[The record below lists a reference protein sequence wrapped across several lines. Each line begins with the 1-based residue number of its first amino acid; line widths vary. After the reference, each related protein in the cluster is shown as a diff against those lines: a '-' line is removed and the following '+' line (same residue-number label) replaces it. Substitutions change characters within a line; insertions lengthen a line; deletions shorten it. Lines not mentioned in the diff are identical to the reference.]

1 MALPTFREAIDLTI
15 SQQATRLIPVDGC
28 CVRHADPERYPK
40 ARGIVLRHEEK
51 GQSVSVQVRWGSS
64 GVTDWHPVDELR
76 IGFRSGH
83 EVQDS
88 PRSNTRKTLGP
99 GRVLDTRRFAG
110 REQALVQLFN
120 TGETLWL
127 PYQNLR
133 LIGRNAPA
141 PDSSERFR
149 LKTLAYALDSW
160 NQVTGALD
168 RFDVDP
174 LPHQINLVHRI
185 MDSDQKNWLIADDVG
200 LGKTI
205 EVGLLLAAKKRR
217 REARRVLVVCPAGM
231 VQQWKDEMQDKFNES
246 FRIYGQ
252 DFNVERPSD
261 WATHNYDKVIVSIDR
276 AKSDNHLPLFV
287 ASNPEPWDVI
297 VFDEAH
303 HLSKISGE
311 AVTQRYR
318 LAERLRPL
326 ADEFI
331 FLTGTPHQGD
341 RDRFLHL
348 LRLLRPGL
356 ARRLASMF
364 TDPSV
369 VAELVLRNR
378 KSQVTD
384 VQGNFLFRGQDTR
397 RIEAPLSD
405 AARAFDTELQR
416 YLRYGYDAAALG
428 GNAGRAIGFVMTIY
442 RKLASSSIFAIERAL
457 QRRLSRLQG
466 GDANVNQVPFDD
478 NLDLDAF
485 LDGTDNLDNLD
496 EISDISVTPFFDD
509 EQSQII
515 GLLKSAAIV
524 KASDLKLE
532 QFLTEIVDPLHK
544 QNQRLLV
551 FTEYRATQEYL
562 VAGLKKRYPQSG
574 VVQINGSMNLTEK
587 RNNIDQ
593 FNDQARF
600 MVSTEAGGE
609 GFNLHEN
616 CHILV
621 NYDLPWNPARL
632 VQRAGRL
639 YRYGQQERV
648 IVFNLLANDG
658 FDSRALGK
666 MLDRVDNIAA
676 DMASVSAEFR
686 EGLEDE
692 IIGELLERVDVASI
706 LATNRHLDIERTD
719 ADIEAAV
726 DRARQ
731 SQSQQEQL
739 FSRVAGF
746 DPQAAAA
753 LTGFGP
759 DDVLAFLEGVLP
771 FRNIQIRERLYNGRV
786 LELVLPAEM
795 RGYYSEF
802 GNNLAVRVTASRQ
815 QEVRRARAVPMD
827 FASAF
832 FADLIDFAQSP
843 DFRGER
849 AGLVGPEPGVLGI
862 YKLRWQNDQG
872 IPNEEQLLPV
882 FMPANNGQC
891 VVNPDFFADLLT
903 SPAIISSPL
912 ERSIRDENLKLL
924 EERAYTELEL
934 RCTELR
940 HPNSVVLLAAVDI
953 TAG

>member
-1 MALPTFREAIDLTI
+1 MTI
-15 SQQATRLIPVDGC
+15 PQQATRLIPVDGC
-28 CVRHADPERYPK
+28 CVTHVDPERYPK
-40 ARGIVLRHEEK
+40 TRGIVLSHEEK
-51 GQSVSVQVRWGSS
+51 GPTVSVQVRWGSK
-64 GVTDWHPVDELR
+64 GVTDWHPVDDLC

-99 GRVLDTRRFAG
+99 GKVLDTRRFAG
-110 REQALVQLFN
+110 REQVLVQLHN

-133 LIGRNAPA
+133 LIRRSAPA
-141 PDSSERFR
+141 PDSAERFR

-174 LPHQINLVHRI
+174 LPHQISLVHRI
-185 MDSDQKNWLIADDVG
+185 MDSDQRNWLIADDVG

-231 VQQWKDEMQDKFNES
+231 VQQWKDEMQDKFNEP

-261 WATHNYDKVIVSIDR
+261 WAIHNYDKVIVSIDR
-276 AKSDNHLPLFV
+276 AKSVNHLPLFV

-303 HLSKISGE
+303 HLSKISGA

-318 LAERLRPL
+318 LAERMRPI

-341 RDRFLHL
+341 HERFVHM

-356 ARRLASMF
+356 TRRLSSMF

-369 VAELVLRNR
+369 VAELVLRNS

-384 VQGNFLFRGQDTR
+384 AQGNFLFRGQDTK
-397 RIEAPLSD
+397 RIEVPLSD
-405 AARAFDTELQR
+405 AAQTFDSELQR

-428 GNAGRAIGFVMTIY
+428 GNAGRAIGFVMTTY
-442 RKLASSSIFAIERAL
+442 RKLASSSIAAIECAL
-457 QRRLSRLQG
+457 QRRLVRLQG
-466 GDANVNQVPFDD
+466 GSTNISQTPFDN

-496 EISDISVTPFFDD
+496 EISDTGANPFFDD
-509 EQSQII
+509 EQSQIAD
-515 GLLKSAAIV
+515 LLRTAATV
-524 KASDLKLE
+524 KADDRKVE

-544 QNQRLLV
+544 QGQRLLV
-551 FTEYRATQEYL
+551 FTEYRATQDYL
-562 VAGLKKRYPQSG
+562 VAALEKRYPQSG
-574 VVQINGSMNLTEK
+574 AAQINGGMTLTEK
-587 RNNIDQ
+587 RSNIEQ
-593 FNDQARF
+593 FNEQARF

-666 MLDRVDNIAA
+666 MLERVDNIAT
-676 DMASVSAEFR
+676 DMASVGAEFQ
-686 EGLEDE
+686 EGLKDE

-706 LATNRHLDIERTD
+706 LTANQDLDIDRTD
-719 ADIEAAV
+719 VDIEAAV
-726 DRARQ
+726 ERARE

-739 FSRVAGF
+739 FSRVTGF

-759 DDVLAFLEGVLP
+759 GDVLAFLEGILP
-771 FRNIQIRERLYNGRV
+771 FRDIRIRERSYNGRV
-786 LELVLPAEM
+786 LELELPAEM
-795 RGYYSEF
+795 RGYYPEF
-802 GNNLAVRVTASRQ
+802 GNNLVVRVTASRQ
-815 QEVRRARAVPMD
+815 PEIRRARAVPMD

-843 DFRGER
+843 DFKGER
-849 AGLVGPEPGVLGI
+849 AGMVGPEPGVLGI

-872 IPNEEQLLPV
+872 VPNEEHLLPI
-882 FMPANNGQC
+882 FMPVGSGRC
-891 VVNPDFFADLLT
+891 VVNPDFFVDLLVK
-903 SPAIISSPL
+903 PAVSSVPFN
-912 ERSIRDENLKLL
+912 SDATDEMLKLL
-924 EERAYTELEL
+924 EQCANAELEM

-940 HPNSVVLLAAVDI
+940 HPNAVVLLAEANIATD
-953 TAG
+953 TH

>member
-1 MALPTFREAIDLTI
+1 MTKAVLEKAIGMTTPQRTT
-15 SQQATRLIPVDGC
+15 SLIPVDGC
-28 CVRHADPERYPK
+28 CVKHADPARYPNK
-40 ARGIVLRHEEK
+40 LGIVLSHEVA
-51 GQSVSVQVRWGSS
+51 GLDVSIRVRWGSEGAIDRHS
-64 GVTDWHPVDELR
+64 VDELR
-76 IGFRSGH
+76 NGFRNGH
-83 EVQDS
+83 EIQDA
-88 PRSNTRKTLGP
+88 PLSNTRKTLGP
-99 GRVLDTRRFAG
+99 GTVTETRMFAG
-110 REQALVQLFN
+110 REQVLVHLHN
-120 TGETLWL
+120 TGETRWL
-127 PYQNLR
+127 PFQNLR
-133 LIGRNAPA
+133 LIARSALA
-141 PDSSERFR
+141 PDSAERFR

-160 NQVTGALD
+160 NQITGALD

-174 LPHQINLVHRI
+174 LPHQISLVHRM

-231 VQQWKDEMQDKFNES
+231 VQQWKDEMYDKFNEA

-252 DFNVERPSD
+252 DFSVERPGD
-261 WATHNYDKVIVSIDR
+261 WAIHNYDKVIASIDR
-276 AKSDNHLPLFV
+276 AKSENHLPLFV

-303 HLSKISGE
+303 HLSKTSGE
-311 AVTQRYR
+311 AITQRYR

-341 RDRFLHL
+341 HERFMHL

-356 ARRLASMF
+356 TRRLASMF

-384 VQGNFLFRGQDTR
+384 ARGNFLFRGQDTR
-397 RIEAPLSD
+397 RIEAPLSVT
-405 AARAFDTELQR
+405 ARVFDSALQS

-428 GNAGRAIGFVMTIY
+428 GNTGRAVGFVMTTY

-457 QRRLSRLQG
+457 LRRLARLRG
-466 GDANVNQVPFDD
+466 GNVNNGQAVFDH
-478 NLDLDAF
+478 NLEWDAF
-485 LDGTDNLDNLD
+485 LDGTDNLDDLD
-496 EISDISVTPFFDD
+496 EISDIGAAPFFDD
-509 EQSQII
+509 EETQVAD
-515 GLLKSAAIV
+515 LLELTGTV
-524 KASDLKLE
+524 KADDLKLAH
-532 QFLTEIVDPLHK
+532 FLTEIVEPIH
-544 QNQRLLV
+544 QQGQRLLV

-562 VAGLKKRYPQSG
+562 VDALEKHYPQRG
-574 VVQINGSMNLTEK
+574 VAQINGSMSLAEK
-587 RNNIDQ
+587 KRNIDQ
-593 FNDQARF
+593 FNDQALF

-658 FDSRALGK
+658 FDNRALAK
-666 MLDRVDNIAA
+666 MLEKVDNIAA

-686 EGLEDE
+686 EGLEEE

-706 LATNRHLDIERTD
+706 LATNRDLNIDRTD
-719 ADIEAAV
+719 ADIEAAIA
-726 DRARQ
+726 RAQ
-731 SQSQQEQL
+731 ESQSQQEQL

-746 DPQAAAA
+746 DPHAAAA

-759 DDVLAFLEGVLP
+759 DDVLSFLEGILP
-771 FRNIQIRERLYNGRV
+771 FRKIQIRDRLYDGHV
-786 LELVLPAEM
+786 LEIVLPPEL
-795 RGYYSEF
+795 RGHYPEF
-802 GNNLAVRVTASRQ
+802 FAALLAVPAVSGSSPTGMAIQ
-815 QEVRRARAVPMD
+815 KDLELLERRANA
-827 FASAF
+827 
-832 FADLIDFAQSP
+832 
-843 DFRGER
+843 E
-849 AGLVGPEPGVLGI
+849 LG
-862 YKLRWQNDQG
+862 
-872 IPNEEQLLPV
+872 
-882 FMPANNGQC
+882 
-891 VVNPDFFADLLT
+891 
-903 SPAIISSPL
+903 S
-912 ERSIRDENLKLL
+912 
-924 EERAYTELEL
+924 

-940 HPNSVVLLAAVDI
+940 HPNDVILLAGANI
-953 TAG
+953 TTS